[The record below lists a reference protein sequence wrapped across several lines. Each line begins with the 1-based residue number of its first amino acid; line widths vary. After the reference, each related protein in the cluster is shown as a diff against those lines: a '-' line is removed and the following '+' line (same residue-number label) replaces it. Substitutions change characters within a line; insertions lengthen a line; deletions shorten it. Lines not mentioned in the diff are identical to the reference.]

1 MDDSQPKET
10 DEIRTK
16 LEAALAGTYAIER
29 PLGEGGMAF
38 VYLANDVKHG
48 REVAIKVLKPEL
60 AASLGGER
68 FLREIRITA
77 KLQHPNILPLYDSGE
92 AGPGRSVSWQG
103 YLR

>member
-1 MDDSQPKET
+1 
-10 DEIRTK
+10 
-16 LEAALAGTYAIER
+16 
-29 PLGEGGMAF
+29 MAF

-92 AGPGRSVSWQG
+92 ADGLLYYVMPFVRGESLSDLIAREKQLPIPASSS
-103 YLR
+103 